1 RPIVLR
7 TDPRS
12 EPIIALSVAGDAD
25 LWTLKELAESVF
37 RRRLEQVDGIAQA
50 TVAGGLD
57 REIQVDVDPRRLEA
71 YNLTI
76 DDLAAA
82 LAGANA
88 ASPSGTIRRGRYRYS
103 LRTLGELQSVQEIG
117 QILVAQPAGDT
128 ASSGRVLVSDVATV
142 TDGFRER
149 QSIARYNG
157 RESIGLLIFKE
168 ADANTVRVA
177 EQVDGVLVQLRAEYP
192 EIEIEVATS
201 QAGFIAAAISNL
213 IQDMILG
220 GVLAFLV
227 LVLFL
232 RDARYPIVIALAIPI
247 SIIGSFALLHAFGVS
262 LNIMSLGG
270 LALGIGMLVDNSIV
284 VIENIFRHREK
295 GLAAAPA
302 AALGTEEVQRAITA
316 STLSTVAVF
325 GPIIYVEGVAGELF
339 AALSFAVAFTLL
351 ASLVVAVTLL
361 PTMAARWEGEKV
373 GGLHEPSSPLLYR
386 LAAPLR
392 AFDRAWERVAAF
404 YERSLQYALEHRG
417 RTIAVSLALL
427 AVTVPFAL
435 DLERSVL
442 PDVDQGEFRVRVEL
456 ELGTALEATTE
467 VVTAIEQRL
476 LADPDVDAVF
486 SRVGKQLAAAGIE
499 EDQSGLH
506 TALLDVRLKSGRTT
520 TPVIGRIR
528 QGTTAPPGG
537 TIDFETGQATALG
550 RLLGGGEADLAVRIR
565 GDDLD
570 AALAYAGE
578 LRGRLVA
585 REELMNV
592 RVGTE
597 LGQPEY
603 LIQLD
608 RDRAAS
614 YGLDARTVAATIEN
628 YMRGNLATQ
637 YVDFDR
643 KIDIYV
649 RLPEDA
655 RRSLETLDLLR
666 VQG

>member
-1 RPIVLR
+1 
-7 TDPRS
+7 
-12 EPIIALSVAGDAD
+12 
-25 LWTLKELAESVF
+25 
-37 RRRLEQVDGIAQA
+37 
-50 TVAGGLD
+50 
-57 REIQVDVDPRRLEA
+57 
-71 YNLTI
+71 
-76 DDLAAA
+76 
-82 LAGANA
+82 
-88 ASPSGTIRRGRYRYS
+88 
-103 LRTLGELQSVQEIG
+103 
-117 QILVAQPAGDT
+117 
-128 ASSGRVLVSDVATV
+128 
-142 TDGFRER
+142 
-149 QSIARYNG
+149 
-157 RESIGLLIFKE
+157 
-168 ADANTVRVA
+168 
-177 EQVDGVLVQLRAEYP
+177 
-192 EIEIEVATS
+192 
-201 QAGFIAAAISNL
+201 
-213 IQDMILG
+213 
-220 GVLAFLV
+220 
-227 LVLFL
+227 
-232 RDARYPIVIALAIPI
+232 
-247 SIIGSFALLHAFGVS
+247 
-262 LNIMSLGG
+262 
-270 LALGIGMLVDNSIV
+270 IGMLVDNSIV

-351 ASLVVAVTLL
+351 ASLGVAVTLL

-467 VVTAIEQRL
+467 VVTEIEQRL

-520 TPVIGRIR
+520 PPVLGRIR
-528 QGTTAPPGG
+528 QVTTAPPGG

-666 VQG
+666 VQGIPLRELVTVREAVGPVEIRRIDQARIVPIFADVAQGGLDEAVAAVRAASAELPPPEGLRIDVGGENEEMQRGFRDLALAFTLAILLVYMILAAEFESLLHPFTVLLSVPLGLIGAILALWLAGAGLNVVSLIGLVILVGIVDNDAVIKIAFINQLRGEGLPLRQAVLEAGKGRLRPIVMNSITTMLAITPMMLGLGAGASLQAPLAIAIFGGLFTSTALTLIVIPVVYELVDGVRDRLVATVGGDTRGAAVPEPAGGD